1 MGSTEGKGEKSE
13 KKMRVKGRGKQE
25 DEGKEGWLME
35 KWMEEV
41 EKEGVCH

>member
-1 MGSTEGKGEKSE
+1 MGSTEGKGEKSK
-13 KKMRVKGRGKQE
+13 KKMREKDRGKQE

-35 KWMEEV
+35 EV